1 MGPMVGDMR
10 DMLRA
15 MVPGDV
21 ALGRSILSSVGQ
33 GRERRGLGDDESLQG
48 LNH

>member
-21 ALGRSILSSVGQ
+21 ALGRSMLSGV